1 MILFVEREVI
11 MGRIKDLLYTG
22 VPNMGYT
29 DDLLRENNI
38 LQRNVRELQE
48 QLQKSHQRIKHL
60 TDNRWSEDKEEPDKN
75 QPELDLK

>member
-1 MILFVEREVI
+1 MILFVEREVM

-38 LQRNVRELQE
+38 LQKNVKELQE
-48 QLQKSHQRIKHL
+48 QLQKAHQRIKHL
-60 TDNRWSEDKEEPDKN
+60 ADSNWSEDEPDKN
-75 QPELDLK
+75 QTELDLK

>member
-1 MILFVEREVI
+1 

-22 VPNMGYT
+22 VPGMGYT

-48 QLQKSHQRIKHL
+48 QLQKAHQRIKHL
-60 TDNRWSEDKEEPDKN
+60 SDSNWSEDEPDKN
-75 QPELDLK
+75 QTELDLK

>member
-1 MILFVEREVI
+1 

-38 LQRNVRELQE
+38 LQKNVKELQE
-48 QLQKSHQRIKHL
+48 QLQKAHQRIKHL
-60 TDNRWSEDKEEPDKN
+60 ADSNWSEDKEEQNKN
-75 QPELDLK
+75 QTELDLK

>member
-60 TDNRWSEDKEEPDKN
+60 ADSKWSEDKEEQNKN
-75 QPELDLK
+75 QTELDLK

>member
-1 MILFVEREVI
+1 

-48 QLQKSHQRIKHL
+48 QLHKAHQRIKHL
-60 TDNRWSEDKEEPDKN
+60 ADSNWSEDEPDKN
-75 QPELDLK
+75 QTELDLK

>member
-1 MILFVEREVI
+1 

-38 LQRNVRELQE
+38 LQKTE
-48 QLQKSHQRIKHL
+48 
-60 TDNRWSEDKEEPDKN
+60 KE
-75 QPELDLK
+75 

>member
-48 QLQKSHQRIKHL
+48 QLQKAHQRIKHL
-60 TDNRWSEDKEEPDKN
+60 TDNRWSEDKEEQNKN
-75 QPELDLK
+75 QTELDLK

>member
-1 MILFVEREVI
+1 

-38 LQRNVRELQE
+38 LQKNVKELQE
-48 QLQKSHQRIKHL
+48 QLQKAHQRIKHL
-60 TDNRWSEDKEEPDKN
+60 ADSSWSEDEPDKN
-75 QPELDLK
+75 QTELDLK

>member
-1 MILFVEREVI
+1 

-22 VPNMGYT
+22 VPGMGYT

-48 QLQKSHQRIKHL
+48 QLQKAHQRIKHL
-60 TDNRWSEDKEEPDKN
+60 SDSNWSKDEPDKN
-75 QPELDLK
+75 QTELDLK